1 MFVSSVGYQ
10 VITTPLPSGGPVLV
24 SMLNILDG
32 FNFTKKDQDKSVTY
46 HYIVEVSSQALLC
59 LLYELWSDW
68 VATLCKSSL
77 NRRKTYNPTQRV
89 WHSLSSPAAQCT
101 AQNFEGS
108 KRNRVLVFSTLIMG
122 EA

>member
-32 FNFTKKDQDKSVTY
+32 FNFTEKDQDKSVTY
-46 HYIVEVSSQALLC
+46 HYIVEVRSQALLLFLC

-68 VATLCKSSL
+68 VNTLCKGSL
-77 NRRKTYNPTQRV
+77 KRKNDPQLHTKRV
-89 WHSLSSPAAQCT
+89 WDSLSSPAAQLT

-108 KRNRVLVFSTLIMG
+108 KRNRV
-122 EA
+122 